1 MKLFAIRSAV
11 ILFLFLPLRSSAQ
24 STGRVEC
31 ARLDGYVY
39 LYSSFATMDVRATL
53 PCGAMVQII
62 SHDDK
67 YVGVRTVKGETGFVP
82 ASNIVLLKDSPSG
95 GAAAASGPV
104 APARERTP
112 YDEPLHPGAAPAR
125 NVTQGFTLLKDTP
138 IRVKLLKTISSGT
151 AHVGDNVDFEVL
163 DDIFIEG
170 IPVLTKGAKA
180 SGAVAEADPKKRF
193 GHGGKVAVSL
203 TAIHLADGEILPVR
217 CYEEASGSSNTSS
230 DAVLPLASGKDV
242 ALLQDAEYTALVDGD
257 FHAKRE
263 GFVAVK
269 NASSA
274 QSAQTPQQR

>member
-1 MKLFAIRSAV
+1 MKLFAICSTV

-39 LYSSFATMDVRATL
+39 LYSSFATMEVRATL
-53 PCGAMVQII
+53 PCGAMVQIT

-67 YVGVRTVKGETGFVP
+67 YVGVRTAKGETGFVP
-82 ASNIVLLKDSPSG
+82 ASNIVLLKDSQGG
-95 GAAAASGPV
+95 GAVASGPV

-112 YDEPLHPGAAPAR
+112 YDEPLHPGSAPVR
-125 NVTQGFTLLKDTP
+125 DVSHGFTLAKDTP
-138 IRVKLLKTISSGT
+138 IRVKLLKTVSSGS
-151 AHVGDNVDFEVL
+151 AHVGDAVEFEVL
-163 DDIFIEG
+163 DDILIEG
-170 IPVLTKGAKA
+170 VPVLTKGAKA
-180 SGAVAEADPKKRF
+180 SGLVAEAEAKKRF
-193 GHGGKVAVSL
+193 GHGGKIAVSL

-217 CYEEASGSSNTSS
+217 CYEEATGSSNTSS

-269 NASSA
+269 DASST
-274 QSAQTPQQR
+274 QSAQAPQQR

>member
-1 MKLFAIRSAV
+1 
-11 ILFLFLPLRSSAQ
+11 LPLRSSAQ
-24 STGRVEC
+24 STGRIEC

-39 LYSSFATMDVRATL
+39 LYSSFATMEVRAML
-53 PCGAMVQII
+53 PCGALVQIT

-67 YVGVRTVKGETGFVP
+67 YVGVRTAKGESGFVP
-82 ASNIVLLKDSPSG
+82 ASNIVLLKDSPA
-95 GAAAASGPV
+95 GAAVASGPL
-104 APARERTP
+104 APQREHTP
-112 YDEPLHPGAAPAR
+112 YDEPLHAGAAPAR
-125 NVTQGFTLLKDTP
+125 VVSQEFTLLKDTP
-138 IRVKLLKTISSGT
+138 IHVKLLKTISSAT
-151 AHVGDNVDFEVL
+151 AHVGDPVEFEVL
-163 DDIFIEG
+163 DDILIEG

-180 SGAVAEADPKKRF
+180 SGVVAEAEAKKRF

-217 CYEEASGSSNTSS
+217 CYEEASGWSNTSS

-242 ALLQDAEYTALVDGD
+242 ALLQDAEYSALVDGD

-269 NASSA
+269 DASSA